1 MATLQIRVD
10 DEIKRKVDTLLTGLG
25 LDTPTAVRIFLA
37 AVIDNDGIP
46 FIIQKRRMPKE
57 VLDAIRD
64 VDTMTN
70 LSKSYKTAKE
80 AVEAMLEGE

>member
-37 AVIDNDGIP
+37 AVIDNNGIP
-46 FIIQKRRMPKE
+46 FIIQKRRTLPDILPGC
-57 VLDAIRD
+57 VLFFWDFFY
-64 VDTMTN
+64 
-70 LSKSYKTAKE
+70 SSFP
-80 AVEAMLEGE
+80 

>member
-1 MATLQIRVD
+1 MATLQVRVD
-10 DEIKRKVDTLLTGLG
+10 DEIKRKVDVLLNGLG

-46 FIIQKRRMPKE
+46 FIIRRRKMPRE
-57 VLDAIRD
+57 VLEAIHDAD
-64 VDTMTN
+64 NMTN
-70 LSKSYKTAKE
+70 LSKPYKTAKE